1 MTRLGRLSLIV
12 FAAVLA
18 LGAACGGPVRER
30 LLVEWTFAGKTCD
43 VAGVARVRVAIAGH
57 VLTPDTFQ
65 CLQPDGSLVRG
76 ADLGSFL
83 TGTYSLQIDAY
94 DAAGAL
100 TYQAAQSFEVTPTG
114 DNHLVVDLT
123 PQTQTTV
130 TLRWTFAGKT
140 CAQAGNPTVQVILD
154 NSPTPLTDQS
164 GNPNLPCAQLGSDG
178 TLQDGISVY
187 PLTPGLHTFSFLATA
202 ASGASYRLQN
212 FPVTALSGQNV
223 LATPNLVAGGSASAC
238 ASGACAGVLWSFSGL
253 PCSDAAV
260 DTVRVYVDGANA
272 GEPACADGGGT
283 VSNLTT
289 GSHTFQIVGF
299 RAGVAEY
306 TSGIVAANFSAG
318 SSTNVAID
326 AAASP
331 PGVGDARLDFQ
342 FPAGVPDCTGSLV
355 IPIAYTL
362 TDPSN
367 QQSALVQASCGGGPG
382 RAGIV
387 FCDARVAS
395 CPFGSQPG
403 LTPGLWTISAQT
415 QNSSGPVYTAN
426 YSFAVANT
434 AEWQYTL
441 LFQ

>member
-1 MTRLGRLSLIV
+1 MTRLGRLSHLA
-12 FAAVLA
+12 FAAVLV
-18 LGAACGGPVRER
+18 LGTACGGPVRER

-43 VAGVARVRVAIAGH
+43 VAGVARVRVGIAGQI
-57 VLTPDTFQ
+57 LTPDTFQ
-65 CLQPDGSLVRG
+65 CIQPDGSLVRG
-76 ADLGSFL
+76 ADLGRFL

-114 DNHLVVDLT
+114 DNHLVVDLK
-123 PQTQTTV
+123 PQTQTAV
-130 TLRWTFAGKT
+130 TLHWTFAGKT
-140 CAQAGNPTVQVILD
+140 CAQAGNPTVQVVLD
-154 NSPTPLTDQS
+154 NAPAPLTDQS
-164 GNPNLPCAQLGSDG
+164 GNPNLPCAQLASDG

-202 ASGASYRLQN
+202 AGASYRLQN
-212 FPVTALSGQNV
+212 FPVTAVSGQNV
-223 LATPNLVAGGSASAC
+223 LATPDLVASASAC
-238 ASGACAGVLWSFSGL
+238 ASGACAGLLWSFSGL
-253 PCSDAAV
+253 PCTDAAV

-272 GEPACADGGGT
+272 GEPVCADAGGT
-283 VSNLTT
+283 VSNLTA
-289 GSHTFQIVGF
+289 GSHTLQIVGF

-306 TSGIVAANFSAG
+306 ASGTVAANFSAG
-318 SSTNVAID
+318 GTTNVAID

-331 PGVGDARLDFQ
+331 PAVGNARLDFQ
-342 FPAGVPDCTGSLV
+342 FPAGGPDCTGNLV
-355 IPIAYTL
+355 MPISYTL

-367 QQSALVQASCGGGPG
+367 QQGAPVQASCGGGPG
-382 RAGIV
+382 RTGVV

-403 LTPGLWTISAQT
+403 LTPGLWTISART
-415 QNSSGPVYTAN
+415 QNTSGRVYTAN

-434 AEWQYTL
+434 AQWQYTL